1 MLIVVAVVLARCESG
16 WDDDDD
22 DSRVET
28 KRRDDKDNDNDDE
41 EDRNTDNADTE
52 EPNRERMVLC
62 KTMTRKGTIRM
73 LCFVTGIMTTW

>member
-1 MLIVVAVVLARCESG
+1 MVIVVAVVLARCESG

-22 DSRVET
+22 SRVET
-28 KRRDDKDNDNDDE
+28 KRRDDNDNDEDD

-52 EPNRERMVLC
+52 EPNRERMVLW

-73 LCFVTGIMTTW
+73 LCFVTGIMTIW